1 MEWVKLLNKLL
12 KKYETILSV
21 EELIFIIKI

>member
-1 MEWVKLLNKLL
+1 MEWIKLLNKLL